1 MDLTSL
7 LGGSFALTILISLC
21 IAIPFLAIAIWL
33 IISARRSNAQAQA
46 SQSWPSVIGIVVGST
61 VTARSSTDS
70 DGNHSTSYYPIV
82 QYEYE
87 VVGHTYRSDRVS
99 FGFATGSRSPAAAQ
113 AIADRYVSGNKIRVY
128 YEASNPGQAVLE
140 RTAGSSSMLK
150 WVAVFIIAILC
161 ITIVPILLIMGGV
174 FAMLNEVMR
183 FIPK

>member
-1 MDLTSL
+1 MDLTAL
-7 LGGSFALTILISLC
+7 LGGGFGLTLLISLC
-21 IAIPFLAIAIWL
+21 VAIPFLGIAVWL

-46 SQSWPSVIGIVVGST
+46 SQSWPSVIGAVIGST

-70 DGNHSTSYYPIV
+70 DGHHSTSYYPVV

-87 VVGHTYRSDRVS
+87 VAGHTYRSDRVS
-99 FGFATGSRSPAAAQ
+99 FGMATGSGDPAAAQ
-113 AIADRYVSGNKIRVY
+113 AVADRYVSGNKIRVY
-128 YEASNPGQAVLE
+128 YDASNPGQAVLE
-140 RTAGSSSMLK
+140 RTAGSSGTLK

-174 FAMLNEVMR
+174 FAMLSEVMR